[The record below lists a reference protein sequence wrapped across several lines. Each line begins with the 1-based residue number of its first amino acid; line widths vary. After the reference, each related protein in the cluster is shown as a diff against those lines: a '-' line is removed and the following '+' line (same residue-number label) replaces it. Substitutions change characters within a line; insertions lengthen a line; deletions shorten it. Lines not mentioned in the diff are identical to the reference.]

1 MNLAE
6 ILSHFPN
13 VKAKGRSQ
21 TRFECC
27 CPAHDDK
34 HPSCSLYIN
43 DDWVNVH
50 CFKGCS
56 EDEILKAVGLTKKDL
71 FIGTK
76 EVKMQAIKT
85 AYKYYD
91 AEGNLKYTRER
102 LDNHDKTK
110 KFYFKKP
117 DGSYGIGDIKHLLYN
132 LPAVLSTET
141 IYFVEGEKCADIINS
156 QGYVA
161 TTMDSGANSVW
172 YPEYAEWLKGKQVI
186 IIPDNDKPGM
196 KYAENIK
203 SHIPWAVIKI
213 LPDLK
218 EKEDIYDW
226 LMSGH
231 TMSEIEDLPE
241 FVVNNAVEESTSEDK
256 VNSKVSTE
264 GKTQSEILL
273 SLVREENI
281 EMFLNEN
288 HDVFA
293 VIPVNTHKET
303 LSVESQEFSLWL
315 QQIFYQ
321 ATNKTIRTESLKQT
335 ISVLSAEVMFGE
347 RNYTTLYNR
356 VGKYQ
361 NDFWYDLTN
370 SDWETIQISK
380 SGWSVNNDTTK
391 LFCRYRHQTEQVK
404 PQTDG
409 EITEIFKYIN
419 MTKFKTLFLCWLVSC
434 FVPDIP
440 HPMPIFYG
448 EKGAAKSTTCT
459 LLKRLIDPSA
469 LDTLQLSKDERTLI
483 INLQQHYFLPF
494 DNVSTISNDVSDI
507 LCRAITG
514 GAVQQR
520 KLFTNGEDYIF
531 TFKRCLSVNGIN
543 NVANRADLLDRS
555 IMFELE
561 RVSEENRMELGEV
574 YDNFE
579 KVRPKLLG
587 AIFNILS
594 KAMEI
599 YPHVALDKLP
609 RMADFCRWG
618 YAIGEAMGGYD
629 EEFLKEY
636 SDNQIIQNTEAI
648 NADSVAYLIVELMR
662 FLPEWRGR
670 ISELLKKLQEL
681 AQTNGIHT
689 NSKTLPN
696 APNALSRRIKA
707 VKSNLKL
714 VGIEYH
720 IEDTHADGTYIV
732 LNNKNLS
739 PLPPFVA
746 IPQSYWGSCNG
757 DNNGDKKITTG
768 LSPAETDV
776 EDKANG
782 DNGDNGDDD
791 YIVEF

>member
-1 MNLAE
+1 MSK
-6 ILSHFPN
+6 IT
-13 VKAKGRSQ
+13 KIQ
-21 TRFECC
+21 THMYYTEDNK
-27 CPAHDDK
+27 PAY
-34 HPSCSLYIN
+34 S
-43 DDWVNVH
+43 
-50 CFKGCS
+50 
-56 EDEILKAVGLTKKDL
+56 
-71 FIGTK
+71 
-76 EVKMQAIKT
+76 KT
-85 AYKYYD
+85 RTDYSD
-91 AEGNLKYTRER
+91 GS
-102 LDNHDKTK
+102 K
-110 KFYFKKP
+110 KFTFQQP
-117 DGSYGIGDIKHLLYN
+117 DGSYGLKEQEHELYN
-132 LPAVLSTET
+132 LPNVITAKV
-141 IYFVEGEKCADIINS
+141 IYFVEGEKCADAINKL
-156 QGYVA
+156 GLVA
-161 TTMDSGANSVW
+161 TTLACGANSKW
-172 YPEYAEWLKGKQVI
+172 SDKFTKYFKNKQVI

-196 KYAENIK
+196 MYAENIK

-213 LPDLK
+213 LPGLK
-218 EKEDIYDW
+218 AKEDIFDW
-226 LMSGH
+226 LQAGH
-231 TMSEIEDLPE
+231 TMSEIDDIPE
-241 FVVNNAVEESTSEDK
+241 FIADNNPKEAETEDHNK
-256 VNSKVSTE
+256 SKVSTKD
-264 GKTQSEILL
+264 KTQSEILL
-273 SLVREENI
+273 NLIRDENI
-281 EMFLNEN
+281 ELFLNEN
-288 HDVFA
+288 HDVFV

-347 RNYTTLYNR
+347 KNYTTLYNR

-370 SDWETIQISK
+370 ADWETIRISK

-391 LFCRYRHQTEQVK
+391 LFCRYRHQTEQIK

-531 TFKRCLSVNGIN
+531 TFKRCLSINGIN

-561 RVSEENRMELGEV
+561 RVSEESRKELGKV
-574 YDNFE
+574 YESFE
-579 KVRPKLLG
+579 QARPKLLG
-587 AIFNILS
+587 ALFNILS

-599 YPHVALDKLP
+599 YPNVTLDKLP

-618 YAIGEAMGGYD
+618 YAIAEAMGGYG

-636 SDNQIIQNTEAI
+636 AENQGIQNTEAI

-681 AQTNGIHT
+681 AQTNGINT

-707 VKSNLKL
+707 VKSNLEA
-714 VGIEYH
+714 VGIEYR
-720 IEDTHADGTYIV
+720 IEDNHSDGTHIV
-732 LNNKNLS
+732 LINKNLS
-739 PLPPFVA
+739 PLPSYFVDTQA
-746 IPQSYWGSCNG
+746 IWGVS
-757 DNNGDKKITTG
+757 NGDKNG
-768 LSPAETDV
+768 DV
-776 EDKANG
+776 ETTVNSSPVEETADNYIYGDK
-782 DNGDNGDDD
+782 DDNGDDD
-791 YIVEF
+791 YIVDF

>member
-1 MNLAE
+1 MTINE

-50 CFKGCS
+50 CFTGCS

-91 AEGNLKYTRER
+91 SEGTHTYTRER
-102 LDNHDKTK
+102 VDNPDKTK

-132 LPAVLSTET
+132 LPAVLSAET

-196 KYAENIK
+196 MYAENIK
-203 SHIPWAVIKI
+203 SHIPWAVIKT

-231 TMSEIEDLPE
+231 TMSEIYNLPE
-241 FVVNNAVEESTSEDK
+241 FIVDNSVEESTSKDN

-273 SLVREENI
+273 NLVKEENI

-321 ATNKTIRTESLKQT
+321 ATDKTIRAENLKQT

-370 SDWETIQISK
+370 SDWEAVRISK
-380 SGWSVNNDTTK
+380 TGWSVTDETPK

-561 RVSEENRMELGEV
+561 RVSEESRKELGKV
-574 YDNFE
+574 YESFE
-579 KVRPKLLG
+579 QARPKLLG
-587 AIFNILS
+587 ALFNILS

-599 YPHVALDKLP
+599 YPNVVLGKLP

-618 YAIGEAMGGYD
+618 YAIAEAMGGYG

-636 SDNQIIQNTEAI
+636 AENQGIQNTEAI

-681 AQTNGIHT
+681 AQTNGINT

-707 VKSNLKL
+707 VKSNLEA
-714 VGIEYH
+714 VGIEYR
-720 IEDTHADGTYIV
+720 IEDNHSDGTHIV
-732 LNNKNLS
+732 LINNNLS
-739 PLPPFVA
+739 PLPSYFVDTQA
-746 IPQSYWGSCNG
+746 IWGVS
-757 DNNGDKKITTG
+757 NGDKNG
-768 LSPAETDV
+768 DV
-776 EDKANG
+776 ETTVNSSPVEETADNNIYGDK
-782 DNGDNGDDD
+782 DDNGDDD
-791 YIVEF
+791 YIVDF

>member
-6 ILSHFPN
+6 VLSHFPN

-50 CFKGCS
+50 CFTGCS

-91 AEGNLKYTRER
+91 FEGTHTYTRER
-102 LDNHDKTK
+102 VDNPDKTK

-132 LPAVLSTET
+132 LPAVLSAET

-196 KYAENIK
+196 MYAENIK

-226 LMSGH
+226 LQAGH
-231 TMSEIEDLPE
+231 TMSEIDKLP
-241 FVVNNAVEESTSEDK
+241 DK
-256 VNSKVSTE
+256 ILENSSSKITNP
-264 GKTQSEILL
+264 TDTPIDNTPQSEIML
-273 SLVREENI
+273 SLVRKENI
-281 EMFLNEN
+281 EAFLNEN
-288 HDVFA
+288 NDVFV
-293 VIPVNTHKET
+293 VIPINNHKET
-303 LSVESQEFSLWL
+303 LSIDSHDFSLWL
-315 QQIFYQ
+315 QQLFYK
-321 ATNKTIRTESLKQT
+321 ANHKTIRNESLKQA
-335 ISVLSAEVMFGE
+335 ISILSAEVLFGE
-347 RNYTTLYNR
+347 KDYITLYNR
-356 VGKYQ
+356 VGKHQ
-361 NDFWYDLTN
+361 NEFWYDLTN
-370 SDWETIQISK
+370 PEWEAVKISK
-380 SGWSVNNDTTK
+380 SGWSVTNETSK
-391 LFCRYRHQTEQVK
+391 IFCRYRHQKEQVT
-404 PQTDG
+404 PQPNGD
-409 EITEIFKYIN
+409 IKNIFEYIN
-419 MTKFKTLFLCWLVSC
+419 MSKYKTLFLCWLVSC

-469 LDTLQLSKDERTLI
+469 LETLQLSKDERTLI

-514 GAVQQR
+514 SAVQQR

-561 RVSEENRMELGEV
+561 RVSEENRKELGKV
-574 YDNFE
+574 YESFE
-579 KVRPKLLG
+579 QARPELLG

-599 YPHVALDKLP
+599 YPNVMLDKLP

-618 YAIGEAMGGYD
+618 YAIAEAIDGHGET
-629 EEFLKEY
+629 FLKEY
-636 SDNQIIQNTEAI
+636 SDNQGIQNTEAI
-648 NADSVAYLIVELMR
+648 NADSVAFLIVELMR
-662 FLPEWRGR
+662 NSLEWKGR
-670 ISELLKKLQEL
+670 ISELLVNLQEL
-681 AQTNGIHT
+681 AQNHGIQS
-689 NSKTLPN
+689 NSKSLPN
-696 APNALSRRIKA
+696 APNALSRRIKS
-707 VKSNLKL
+707 VKSNLET
-714 VGIEYH
+714 VGIEYR
-720 IEDTHADGTYIV
+720 IEDNHSDGTHIV
-732 LNNKNLS
+732 LINKNLS
-739 PLPPFVA
+739 PLPSYYVVPQVNRD
-746 IPQSYWGSCNG
+746 IPNGDSSDDVKITMELSPCEHHHDSQVHGDDEENG
-757 DNNGDKKITTG
+757 DNY
-768 LSPAETDV
+768 TDV
-776 EDKANG
+776 E
-782 DNGDNGDDD
+782 
-791 YIVEF
+791 F

>member
-1 MNLAE
+1 MYYTVDNKPAY
-6 ILSHFPN
+6 S
-13 VKAKGRSQ
+13 K
-21 TRFECC
+21 TRT
-27 CPAHDDK
+27 DYSDG
-34 HPSCSLYIN
+34 S
-43 DDWVNVH
+43 
-50 CFKGCS
+50 
-56 EDEILKAVGLTKKDL
+56 
-71 FIGTK
+71 
-76 EVKMQAIKT
+76 
-85 AYKYYD
+85 
-91 AEGNLKYTRER
+91 
-102 LDNHDKTK
+102 K
-110 KFYFKKP
+110 KFTFQQP
-117 DGSYGIGDIKHLLYN
+117 DGSCGLKEQKHLLYN
-132 LPAVLSTET
+132 LPNITNANL
-141 IYFVEGEKCADIINS
+141 IYFVEGEKCADAINKL
-156 QGYVA
+156 GLVA
-161 TTMDSGANSVW
+161 TTLDCGANSPW
-172 YPEYAEWLKGKQVI
+172 RDEFTKYFKDKQVI

-196 KYAENIK
+196 MYAENIK
-203 SHIPWAVIKI
+203 SHIPWAVIKT

-218 EKEDIYDW
+218 EKEDIFDW
-226 LMSGH
+226 LQAGH
-231 TMSEIEDLPE
+231 TMSEIDKLPE

-264 GKTQSEILL
+264 GKPQSEILL
-273 SLVREENI
+273 SLVRKENI

-321 ATNKTIRTESLKQT
+321 ATNKTIRTESLKQA

-391 LFCRYRHQTEQVK
+391 LFCRYRHQAEQVK

-409 EITEIFKYIN
+409 DINEIFKYIN
-419 MTKFKTLFLCWLVSC
+419 MTKYKTLFLCWLVSC

-469 LDTLQLSKDERTLI
+469 LETLQLSKDERTLI

-561 RVSEENRMELGEV
+561 RVSEENRKELGKV
-574 YDNFE
+574 YESFE
-579 KVRPKLLG
+579 QARPELLG
-587 AIFNILS
+587 AIFSILS

-599 YPHVALDKLP
+599 YPNVTLDKLP

-618 YAIGEAMGGYD
+618 YAIGEAMGEYG

-648 NADSVAYLIVELMR
+648 NADAVAYLIVELMR

-739 PLPPFVA
+739 PLPPFIA

-768 LSPAETDV
+768 LSPAELETDN
-776 EDKANG
+776 KTYG